1 MLTWH
6 LSFCFVDAKRS
17 QDWSLK
23 SNGIHATS
31 SGDSNSLEKA
41 WGTGNRYMKTLK
53 MEIQIYRTLWI
64 LSMANQCYEFAK

>member
-1 MLTWH
+1 MVFIL
-6 LSFCFVDAKRS
+6 FFFVDAKRS

-41 WGTGNRYMKTLK
+41 WGTGNRFM
-53 MEIQIYRTLWI
+53 
-64 LSMANQCYEFAK
+64 